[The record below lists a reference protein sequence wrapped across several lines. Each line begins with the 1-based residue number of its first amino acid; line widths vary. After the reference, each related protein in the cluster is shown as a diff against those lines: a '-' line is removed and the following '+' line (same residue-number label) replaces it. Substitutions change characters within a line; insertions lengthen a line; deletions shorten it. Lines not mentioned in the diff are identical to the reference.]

1 MLVPLLNLLLFTAHT
16 HKLLANQRS
25 YQSSNLENHGYWPVP
40 NISFKKWMNLQPGET
55 AKEAAESTSA
65 ESLHRSSWDSR
76 FVVDSLAEGLGII
89 FFLFGILSFSQL
101 MPGKM
106 DQKVTCSWDP
116 SDKKMWAEAG
126 SRTNP
131 GRPRRR
137 FTGCCNCL
145 AAELNS
151 TKYVISHNHWLL
163 RVA

>member
-1 MLVPLLNLLLFTAHT
+1 MRVVPLLNLLWFTAHT

-106 DQKVTCSWDP
+106 DQKWLVLGIPVIKRCEPKQAVGQTLGGLGG
-116 SDKKMWAEAG
+116 G
-126 SRTNP
+126 SRV
-131 GRPRRR
+131 
-137 FTGCCNCL
+137 
-145 AAELNS
+145 AAI
-151 TKYVISHNHWLL
+151 VWLRNWIAQNMSYL
-163 RVA
+163 TITDFLE

>member
-89 FFLFGILSFSQL
+89 FFCLGSFLFLNLCQVKWIKKWLVLGIPVIKRCEPKQAVGQTLGGL
-101 MPGKM
+101 GG
-106 DQKVTCSWDP
+106 
-116 SDKKMWAEAG
+116 G
-126 SRTNP
+126 SRV
-131 GRPRRR
+131 
-137 FTGCCNCL
+137 
-145 AAELNS
+145 AAI
-151 TKYVISHNHWLL
+151 VWLRNWIAQNMSYL
-163 RVA
+163 TITDFLE